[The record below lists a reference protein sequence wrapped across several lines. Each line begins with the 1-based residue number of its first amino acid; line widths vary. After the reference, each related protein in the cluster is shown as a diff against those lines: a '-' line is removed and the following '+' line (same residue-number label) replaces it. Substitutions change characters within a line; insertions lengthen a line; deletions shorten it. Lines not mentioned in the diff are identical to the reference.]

1 MFGHLL
7 IAAALVFTLNLSASA
22 VDFFGPMIPGSQLA
36 LAPSAQAP
44 GGKDEK
50 ADVYEPCKPGQR
62 VEYFL
67 NKEGKLTKKVSVIRI
82 WWVMRDT
89 GKCEQS
95 IKVEGEEKP
104 CVATYRCV
112 PSSPGVGGGC
122 QCQELADRSVN
133 SSLLAQ
139 VQGARRPV
147 LAKGGCAKCAEKLNS
162 VRPGNKE
169 KEQPS
174 KPEVPTPQP
183 APQPQPAPAPA
194 PAPDPLPPPREQL
207 PPPVEQQPAQPPTPS
222 PQQPAPPENTPPP
235 PPPGPSAGDRIGDI
249 ARGPADNYSS
259 NYSNYGK
266 TPPVPD
272 YSPTGLLD
280 SYSGISGS
288 SYSGS
293 SYNPAPA
300 GGSVAYA
307 PGTYGPSPVTNPY
320 YDSLDS
326 QNTFAQPL
334 QTPYGSISQLSKNA
348 KLTAEQRAVLVLVD
362 TFEKLNTSARPKTA
376 PKTTVLRNSIT
387 NTAANFTDGVRDVLN
402 IVSDLFSSTLVP
414 SGDRELSEEEKA
426 AEEARKALRF
436 FLEPQDK
443 LLAAG
448 DPEALPTEIP
458 DDEFQSTQGSG
469 GDFSQAQTF
478 SSGDGTSSP
487 ASGATGVISNSQ
499 GQTTGG
505 GGIAAAS
512 GSEDASSTASG
523 SASGESIEEDPSEPQ
538 GVVAKIKKAIGS
550 LVSAVTKVIQT
561 SFLHVLSWF

>member
-183 APQPQPAPAPA
+183 APQPQPA
-194 PAPDPLPPPREQL
+194 
-207 PPPVEQQPAQPPTPS
+207 
-222 PQQPAPPENTPPP
+222 PP

-523 SASGESIEEDPSEPQ
+523 SASGESIEEDTSEPQ